1 MTQSQC
7 KLLVVGLQE
16 SEREFLAALESAE
29 FQISLFNTG
38 EQALEQVRNHAVDLI
53 IVDASLPNPTQLC
66 QALGKAADIPI
77 VLLLSSDD
85 LMDLDSIMDAPID
98 RFFIK
103 PLVNVEVLANLQ
115 ALLRRLVWQKHAST
129 LPTEESV
136 RQAEEI
142 YCCYHT
148 TG

>member
-1 MTQSQC
+1 MTESQC

-16 SEREFLAALESAE
+16 SESEFLAELENAE

-38 EQALEQVRNHAVDLI
+38 KQALEHICNHAVDLI
-53 IVDASLPNPTQLC
+53 IVDGSLSNPTQLC
-66 QALGKAADIPI
+66 QALGEAADIPI
-77 VLLLSSDD
+77 VLLLSSEN
-85 LMDLDSIMDAPID
+85 LADLDSIMDAPID

-115 ALLRRLVWQKHAST
+115 ALLRRMVWQRHAST
-129 LPTEESV
+129 LSADDTVYQP
-136 RQAEEI
+136 EEI

-148 TG
+148 S

>member
-16 SEREFLAALESAE
+16 SESEFLAELENAE

-38 EQALEQVRNHAVDLI
+38 KQALEHIRNHAVDLI
-53 IVDASLPNPTQLC
+53 IVDGSLPNPTQLC
-66 QALGKAADIPI
+66 QAIIGEAADIPI
-77 VLLLSSDD
+77 VLLLSSED
-85 LMDLDSIMDAPID
+85 LVDLDSIMDAPID

-115 ALLRRLVWQKHAST
+115 ALLRRMVWQKHAST
-129 LPTEESV
+129 LPADDTV
-136 RQAEEI
+136 YQPEEI

-148 TG
+148 S